1 LEVLAQARRGAA
13 ERTRG
18 CGSSRARDTA
28 HAAGAE
34 RGGGAACDACSGT
47 RRAAD
52 RTTSRA
58 DPTGR
63 QGCAGGSNAGDGHC
77 RADSGAC
84 SKLRTPGNQSV
95 GDARAKDR
103 EPSSA
108 RARGSGSGRR

>member
-1 LEVLAQARRGAA
+1 LEVFAQACRGAA

-18 CGSSRARDTA
+18 SGSSRARDTA

-34 RGGGAACDACSGT
+34 CSGGSARDTCSGT

-63 QGCAGGSNAGDGHC
+63 QGCAGGSNAGDSQS

-84 SKLRTPGNQSV
+84 TELRAAGNQTV
-95 GDARAKDR
+95 CDA
-103 EPSSA
+103 
-108 RARGSGSGRR
+108 